1 MLFRLFSKTTNRRWI
16 FNFITE
22 RELTATVKTVEKL
35 VELVATLTD
44 SNSFETLV
52 SEDDGFTVAFENTSL
67 DEIGFAR
74 IFISTSLL
82 NNAEFVLEDGRKIV
96 TKNGRVTEET
106 SADLAAMLAEERR
119 RFDTSLEMEVC
130 F

>member
-1 MLFRLFSKTTNRRWI
+1 MRTAS
-16 FNFITE
+16 
-22 RELTATVKTVEKL
+22 ELVD
-35 VELVATLTD
+35 LVATISD
-44 SNSFETLV
+44 NNSFETLV
-52 SEDDGFTVAFENTSL
+52 SEEDGFTVAFENTSL
-67 DEIGFAR
+67 DEMGFAR
-74 IFISTSLL
+74 LFISTSLL
-82 NNAEFVLEDGRKIV
+82 NNAKFVLEDGRKIV